1 VRRRTGRSGDYQ
13 IDHGDLHKAQARLQ
27 RVLTLAK
34 TDAQASNKYW
44 ALTFLGDIKQS
55 DPGNAGW
62 QRDLAVSYEKIA
74 DVQMAQGDLADAL
87 KSYQKSLAIA
97 DWVAKSEPGNAGRQC
112 DLSVSYE
119 KVGNVQKVQGDLP
132 GALKSHSDGL
142 AIRDRLAKSDP
153 GTTRGWQAIFRCRS
167 TRSAT
172 CKSHKAT
179 LPAG

>member
-1 VRRRTGRSGDYQ
+1 
-13 IDHGDLHKAQARLQ
+13 
-27 RVLTLAK
+27 
-34 TDAQASNKYW
+34 
-44 ALTFLGDIKQS
+44 
-55 DPGNAGW
+55 
-62 QRDLAVSYEKIA
+62 
-74 DVQMAQGDLADAL
+74 L

-97 DWVAKSEPGNAGRQC
+97 DRVAKSEPGNAGWQC